1 VERVRTLRNW
11 TLNLKAVKGGNRR
24 RFMMNNELVLNFEVV
39 LVKVELV
46 SNHFPDVK
54 VQKADL

>member
-1 VERVRTLRNW
+1 ME
-11 TLNLKAVKGGNRR
+11 AVKGGNRR

-54 VQKADL
+54 VQKADLC